1 LEHEDAAD
9 AAGARSSAAA
19 APGHQAV
26 YQAGEK
32 TKPTEVEADGRRERL
47 GSPESERV
55 AGAFA
60 FSAFLP
66 ASSDLWASVGVA
78 WRRRPMPAPA
88 LGSESSEGSEGSE
101 GSDGGEE
108 LDVAALEAAALQAS
122 GGGDDAAQAVAQAEA
137 HERRRLAKQHKAA
150 VRAAAR
156 AAAAGAAAEAEEVLA
171 TVDPERWTLVRL
183 AQTSGN
189 ADAADEDTRFG
200 DDDDDDDD
208 TGVGPEAGAGAGVLH
223 GVPHGVAHEV
233 PPLPVWLGHGE
244 ADGVV
249 PHAWGLAT
257 ATALSLARR
266 QRPKSGSSS
275 SSSSSSSG
283 SNGGT
288 DSGGAPRFAVTFGSF
303 PLAEH
308 ELCAPAV
315 AAFAEWAVHTLNH
328 LPPRG
333 APLALPSPDD
343 AAPAA
348 AAAASAGTVG
358 VAGVARRGPADV
370 LADDAAARAG
380 ARSASSAPAAP
391 PAARSADD
399 GSAASGPPT
408 GLLLSPLR
416 LPSAAAA
423 RDADVKAAAAAAA
436 ARAAVAHSPALGSA
450 AGSVLADP
458 FALPYRVATAALRP
472 PHWHTATFRAPP
484 GWASALCR
492 HPVQARGASFA
503 LQRAD
508 EPGSGSGG
516 GSGGGE
522 GASDVT
528 CTYYSTAPDAT
539 AAELV

>member
-1 LEHEDAAD
+1 MRLHVNAPVASSSSTTTFFFLLLSSFRSSLLWAPHSGDHDDHGANNDGGGPSARGARAVRQALLELRVRWGLPAHRVLVGGFAAGGVLALTAALEHEAAAD
-9 AAGARSSAAA
+9 AADARSSAAA

-88 LGSESSEGSEGSE
+88 LGSESSESSEGSE

-122 GGGDDAAQAVAQAEA
+122 GGDDAAQAAREAQAVAQAEA

-156 AAAAGAAAEAEEVLA
+156 AAAAAAAAEAEEVLA

-200 DDDDDDDD
+200 DDDDD
-208 TGVGPEAGAGAGVLH
+208 TGVGSEAGAGAGVPH

-266 QRPKSGSSS
+266 QRPKSTAEARHGS
-275 SSSSSSSG
+275 
-283 SNGGT
+283 
-288 DSGGAPRFAVTFGSF
+288 P
-303 PLAEH
+303 
-308 ELCAPAV
+308 
-315 AAFAEWAVHTLNH
+315 
-328 LPPRG
+328 
-333 APLALPSPDD
+333 
-343 AAPAA
+343 
-348 AAAASAGTVG
+348 
-358 VAGVARRGPADV
+358 
-370 LADDAAARAG
+370 
-380 ARSASSAPAAP
+380 
-391 PAARSADD
+391 
-399 GSAASGPPT
+399 
-408 GLLLSPLR
+408 
-416 LPSAAAA
+416 
-423 RDADVKAAAAAAA
+423 
-436 ARAAVAHSPALGSA
+436 
-450 AGSVLADP
+450 
-458 FALPYRVATAALRP
+458 
-472 PHWHTATFRAPP
+472 
-484 GWASALCR
+484 
-492 HPVQARGASFA
+492 
-503 LQRAD
+503 
-508 EPGSGSGG
+508 
-516 GSGGGE
+516 
-522 GASDVT
+522 
-528 CTYYSTAPDAT
+528 
-539 AAELV
+539 